1 MINIYNHLLLFIDPV
16 GHLAISYQQAIEQLL
31 DAGRRLDARGWVAA
45 TGGNLSCRLDDG
57 SVAITVSGRHKG
69 DLVAGDIMR
78 VDMNGASLDGKK
90 PSAETLLHA
99 GLYRVRPEVGAI
111 LHSHP
116 RASVLYGLMLAEAV
130 VVSMTGYEFLKAFPG
145 VATHEAVVALP
156 ICDNTQDMPALQR
169 KVDDW
174 FESHPE
180 APPVYLVRGH
190 GLTVGGTTV
199 DEARYTTEAVEE
211 LLAYELERSRWAR

>member
-1 MINIYNHLLLFIDPV
+1 LSLPYHE
-16 GHLAISYQQAIEQLL
+16 AIAKLL

-69 DLVAGDIMR
+69 DLVAADIMR
-78 VDMNGASLDGKK
+78 VDMDGGALDGKK
-90 PSAETLLHA
+90 PSAETTLHT
-99 GLYRVRPEVGAI
+99 GLYRMRPDVNAV

-116 RASVLYGLMLAEAV
+116 RSSVLFGLATGDASSVTL
-130 VVSMTGYEFLKAFPG
+130 TGYEFLKVFPG
-145 VATHEAVVALP
+145 IDTHEVAVTLP
-156 ICDNTQDMPALQR
+156 IFPNTQDMPELQR
-169 KVDDW
+169 QVDAW
-174 FESHPE
+174 YAARPG

-190 GLTVGGTTV
+190 GLTVGALTV
-199 DEARYTTEAVEE
+199 DAARYTTEAVEE